1 MENNFLSEHL
11 MQNTF
16 CGQLISQTDL
26 TLSCGKERRLLVSR
40 SDYQVVC
47 GPYGLVVSV
56 VTAPTS
62 FLASLLLV
70 ILKVIHYKFTSKN
83 FVRIKYGPYQM

>member
-1 MENNFLSEHL
+1 M
-11 MQNTF
+11 
-16 CGQLISQTDL
+16 
-26 TLSCGKERRLLVSR
+26 SR

-70 ILKVIHYKFTSKN
+70 ILKVIHYKFTSKKFCEN
-83 FVRIKYGPYQM
+83 KIWPIPNVKEYQGVKEFHMLARIGSL